1 MIDMHLH
8 TKWSDGDLTTKE
20 LAKKLNE
27 NNITHAVLT
36 DHDCVLGNESFK
48 NECSKYGIKTIEGV
62 ELEGF
67 YNSEKSLYLHMLC
80 YDFQDKKELN
90 RFLEDE
96 RNRRIEGIS
105 EAIKKLKEKG
115 IHITLDEVKS
125 MSCGRHLLLNHLCIL
140 LEKKGVVKSK
150 FDAYQDYLDDNS
162 PNKINYPK
170 TTVEDLIKE
179 SQKVG
184 GKIVL
189 AHPKRIRMNNYD
201 KEEYVKYLKDLG
213 LYGIEAYYSFD
224 TNEEREFSKY
234 LSEKYNLI
242 GTVGSDWHTEDDHI
256 DFGNKNVP
264 NEHVKKLVKVFFN
277 E

>member
-1 MIDMHLH
+1 M
-8 TKWSDGDLTTKE
+8 
-20 LAKKLNE
+20 
-27 NNITHAVLT
+27 
-36 DHDCVLGNESFK
+36 
-48 NECSKYGIKTIEGV
+48 
-62 ELEGF
+62 
-67 YNSEKSLYLHMLC
+67 
-80 YDFQDKKELN
+80 
-90 RFLEDE
+90 
-96 RNRRIEGIS
+96 
-105 EAIKKLKEKG
+105 
-115 IHITLDEVKS
+115 
-125 MSCGRHLLLNHLCIL
+125 
-140 LEKKGVVKSK
+140 
-150 FDAYQDYLDDNS
+150 
-162 PNKINYPK
+162 
-170 TTVEDLIKE
+170 IKE

-213 LYGIEAYYSFD
+213 LYGIETYYSFD